1 MGMPSVVVAI
11 MFLNISP
18 ALIWAAA
25 RSCNNLQPNSAVIA
39 AGAAVWLLAFLVPI
53 IRLSAPAQI
62 ALNLAVMSIYLYA
75 AAFEFWR
82 GRNERLQSRWPLIVL
97 LSLHGLFFTVGAY
110 EAAIGR
116 LPVAGGPSITSWFGL
131 IYFETLVFVVGTA
144 IFTVAMSHER
154 GVLRHKAAATVDS
167 LTGVA
172 TRRAFLEAAERLLH
186 NSARDETPLSL
197 IVFDLD
203 SFKSINDTHGHA
215 VGDLALKE
223 FGAATRKVLRST
235 DLIGRLGGE
244 EFAVALPG
252 STIGAAYV
260 VAERIR
266 IAFSEACRSLN
277 GKLLNATVSAGVTT
291 AHVRSTLDTLI
302 AAADSALY
310 NAKSEGR
317 NRVEM
322 RERRVAAA
330 PSEPLRPLPQGGAFR
345 AA

>member
-1 MGMPSVVVAI
+1 
-11 MFLNISP
+11 
-18 ALIWAAA
+18 
-25 RSCNNLQPNSAVIA
+25 
-39 AGAAVWLLAFLVPI
+39 
-53 IRLSAPAQI
+53 
-62 ALNLAVMSIYLYA
+62 
-75 AAFEFWR
+75 
-82 GRNERLQSRWPLIVL
+82 
-97 LSLHGLFFTVGAY
+97 
-110 EAAIGR
+110 
-116 LPVAGGPSITSWFGL
+116 
-131 IYFETLVFVVGTA
+131 
-144 IFTVAMSHER
+144 MSHER

-310 NAKSEGR
+310 NAKAEGR
-317 NRVEM
+317 NRVET
-322 RERRVAAA
+322 RERRQAQTA
-330 PSEPLRPLPQGGAFR
+330 SEPPRSLPPAGAFR